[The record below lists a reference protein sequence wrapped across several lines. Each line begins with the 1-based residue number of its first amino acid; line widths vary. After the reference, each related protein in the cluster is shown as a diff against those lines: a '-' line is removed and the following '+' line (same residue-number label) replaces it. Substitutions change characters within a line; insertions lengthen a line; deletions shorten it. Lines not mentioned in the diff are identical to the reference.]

1 MMPMLRDVNG
11 TGYKSVIS
19 AKSVLGPGGIILSD
33 DLDSRRGEDYAEDGQ
48 FLDEFDKLGI

>member
-1 MMPMLRDVNG
+1 MLRDVNG